1 MLLVIAAGHVP
12 LGAAQCLRCGAD
24 PRRLVINPVK
34 RKDGIMGIYWEC
46 IYICTSN
53 GNNISL
59 YIYTMEHSAYIY
71 ILICLYMLW
80 NSGMKQQQE
89 WWQHGNIM
97 GYNGMLLRYCD
108 CNVPMLVKT
117 ICLGI

>member
-71 ILICLYMLW
+71 INMSVYVV
-80 NSGMKQQQE
+80 E
-89 WWQHGNIM
+89 
-97 GYNGMLLRYCD
+97 
-108 CNVPMLVKT
+108 
-117 ICLGI
+117 

>member
-46 IYICTSN
+46 IYIYVLVMETT
-53 GNNISL
+53 SL
-59 YIYTMEHSAYIY
+59 YIYTQWNTAYIY
-71 ILICLYMLW
+71 
-80 NSGMKQQQE
+80 
-89 WWQHGNIM
+89 
-97 GYNGMLLRYCD
+97 
-108 CNVPMLVKT
+108 
-117 ICLGI
+117 